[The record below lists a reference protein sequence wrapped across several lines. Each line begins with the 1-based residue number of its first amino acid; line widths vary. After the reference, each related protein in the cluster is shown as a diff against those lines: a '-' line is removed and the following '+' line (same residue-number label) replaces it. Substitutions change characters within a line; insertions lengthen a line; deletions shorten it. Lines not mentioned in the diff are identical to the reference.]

1 MNEREETIMSDK
13 AKELD
18 NLKFKITG
26 DIIKWEGSVIKI
38 ANISY
43 ITNDKFETPAF
54 PKLSVVL
61 IILGWIFRYY
71 NAAAFGVC
79 AVVGIAWICYW
90 YYKKTELQNKTLLT
104 LAMNSGTRIPIVFHD
119 KAFLFKVLSVLEEV
133 MKAGSIGQQNITV
146 SIENCDISG
155 DAKILNGYDKYIPKA
170 EQCYKTV
177 IRFREKNLA
186 KNSNDLADV
195 YLEYSNFLYQIGEK
209 TRSSYFA
216 NEAHIIY
223 FGLYGEES
231 YHVLQCLN
239 NKALILWEEGKI
251 EEALKM
257 YRDIVKRA
265 ANMRNIPFDDVCMDY
280 QNYAD
285 LLEHTDQY
293 EEAMEYYKKYIRL
306 IKQNVSENS
315 PKLAQSYIGMANCH
329 MGMGDYETAVKYLE
343 KLAPFTKDD
352 SLLERLMHHKI
363 GTCAAFIGKDDMAAD
378 HLEKALQLCDEN
390 GILDRGYIYVD
401 LCIIYYRMKQ
411 NDKAIFCGKEAK
423 KFAANFKDTAFDE
436 YVHNL
441 DIILEEKQNI

>member
-71 NAAAFGVC
+71 NVAAFGVC

-155 DAKILNGYDKYIPKA
+155 DAKILTD
-170 EQCYKTV
+170 
-177 IRFREKNLA
+177 
-186 KNSNDLADV
+186 
-195 YLEYSNFLYQIGEK
+195 
-209 TRSSYFA
+209 
-216 NEAHIIY
+216 
-223 FGLYGEES
+223 
-231 YHVLQCLN
+231 
-239 NKALILWEEGKI
+239 
-251 EEALKM
+251 M
-257 YRDIVKRA
+257 
-265 ANMRNIPFDDVCMDY
+265 NI
-280 QNYAD
+280 N
-285 LLEHTDQY
+285 
-293 EEAMEYYKKYIRL
+293 
-306 IKQNVSENS
+306 
-315 PKLAQSYIGMANCH
+315 
-329 MGMGDYETAVKYLE
+329 
-343 KLAPFTKDD
+343 
-352 SLLERLMHHKI
+352 
-363 GTCAAFIGKDDMAAD
+363 
-378 HLEKALQLCDEN
+378 
-390 GILDRGYIYVD
+390 
-401 LCIIYYRMKQ
+401 
-411 NDKAIFCGKEAK
+411 
-423 KFAANFKDTAFDE
+423 
-436 YVHNL
+436 
-441 DIILEEKQNI
+441 